1 MPLYSY
7 LFILSNENR
16 KKKQSFNGK
25 VDDRVHV
32 PHSKLDKGAELKAAA
47 SALEMASWLSF
58 KIQFGHQSALIGGM
72 VVPQQSF
79 LVGGR

>member
-1 MPLYSY
+1 MPLYY
-7 LFILSNENR
+7 LFCQMR
-16 KKKQSFNGK
+16 TKKKQSFNGK

>member
-1 MPLYSY
+1 MPLYY
-7 LFILSNENR
+7 LFILSNEN
-16 KKKQSFNGK
+16 KKNQSFNGK